1 MKRLMLFVCL
11 LWGIMNSIVAQ
22 EQSSTSTYTLS
33 RATFNTATQ
42 IQDETKRAHLWY
54 FSTEGKTLSLF
65 NGIGGITA
73 GNPVY
78 NDERMAFFEDV
89 QFQLTGIP
97 EDETITSISFEG
109 NGVDGTTYLK
119 ELNGITVNESG
130 EEAKSLDGSG
140 IAQTISQ
147 DFGTSPIG
155 RSITFTFSGKKAQI
169 SQIIIKTRKLEVA
182 TEKNHTWDFSLGFSS
197 EGDNFVFGETNLNG
211 YSYDGTKYDSG
222 KNSTSLGFRA
232 ITLAA
237 SCDSETNTDDAAELA
252 STKGIQVNGRSQL
265 YSNAIGILGDNS
277 MKFHVERGQQI
288 VLNLRTHTT
297 QHTKVDGNSVTYS
310 LSTDNSSEDESQTSS
325 NAIVNEWGYPVKGS
339 ELTSQTTDI
348 KLVALETGDFTL
360 TNVSNV
366 FLYVQKIELSNFT
379 PNVIWSDKDP
389 LVNTGKGKVD
399 FTKDMKNLFPANK
412 DVKFA
417 IIECGDGTVNWES
430 FNTQTGEIKGL
441 SGKGGMVI
449 AAYFPICDYFTSA
462 QNTYVLNVT
471 DENISFS
478 EKNPKKNW
486 SKQGY
491 VTYTQKLTGDG
502 LSPYA
507 VPVYKVIS
515 KPDNWK
521 AEISQDT
528 GSPDYVLSVRGSGS
542 GTVTVKGTY
551 GDESDTYELNISGL
565 TFGNNSP
572 SIAYGTT
579 EYEQGVIEAQD
590 ASSSSDV
597 SYSLGTA
604 VGVTA
609 QIDATTGKLTNISGS
624 GAIQVIAKSN
634 NSDLEAEYVLT
645 VGCDPSKKRVWDFF
659 SNPLTLTPKGRLGDN
674 PQAIGD
680 ATTTTAETAVYDKDN
695 WKYKYK
701 SYRYEDGQLT
711 YYKEP
716 IFAYTNPVDGD
727 NALIIQETAGL
738 QFTCDA
744 EKFGVQNNESD
755 SHYRNVK
762 FSAGSTL
769 TIPQLKKGQYVMIYW
784 DPYAGGE
791 GRSGATFTATNVCD
805 LEGRDINKKFCVTG
819 VASDWNQ
826 PADGVGAEPW
836 GATSFQVKEDG
847 DVSFTIADNGWNDI
861 IKIVVDNTYDTP
873 FRIATNNYVAGE
885 GFLGKKICSANH
897 NNMLLAGEGFRVS
910 GYPQETHSMSAATP
924 DFEIRQGANLVKR
937 EDITEYSKRG
947 VPYNLIKLTA
957 KAGEYGNVL
966 VTQTVY
972 GEVLNENGDIDNT
985 TRYAFEKQEAWL
997 VVGDL
1002 TQQTYPYTWDF
1013 TKYNCN
1019 WKSESDGNLKATQI
1033 VRSSCY
1039 STGDWGNGNGTG
1051 DGLGVQSVSGYW
1063 SGNSAHWKDGLYS
1076 NVTVSAPAI
1085 DKPLFANGAELS
1097 YKGNVL
1103 KETAGL
1109 GFILSDDNLTGGT
1122 ISETDNTNF
1131 QKANSN
1137 INFGV
1142 DTWGTTCLTLSGEDA
1157 IKIPNVNAGMYIFL
1171 HCNQAE
1177 GSTLSVTSSAG
1188 DDAIQQGWE
1197 NNNELINQFSPKGG
1211 VWVFKVKQAG
1221 DVIVKGLSQ
1230 IYHIAVT
1237 DQVKT
1242 FSKVGK
1248 ATESRE
1254 HLIDYSQSGVY
1265 TNNSLTAYHAQ
1276 STAQYDKQNNIISLE
1291 KIDVMKPE
1299 TAGLLLYNDY
1309 KATIDGNEVTEHESN
1324 FDVPLFAPAVNIEA
1338 SAFGKNE
1345 NQAQASSP
1353 LKAHVAASSMAPSD
1367 ANFSRFIFTNVVY
1380 DRNDAS
1386 ETKKEKNLGFYIVR
1400 KQGNMKANQAYL
1412 ELPTSLFTSTS
1423 AAKQYVRLAFEDFS
1437 DTPTGIV
1444 SIPSDSHPHTEPG
1457 VYYTLNG
1464 VRLMGN
1470 PQQKGIYIL
1479 NGKKVVIQ

>member
-1 MKRLMLFVCL
+1 MKRLVLFVCL

-22 EQSSTSTYTLS
+22 EQSNTSTYTLS
-33 RATFNTATQ
+33 RATFNAATQ
-42 IQDETKRAHLWY
+42 IQDVTKRAHLWY

-65 NGIGGITA
+65 NGVGGTTA

-78 NDERMAFFEDV
+78 NSERMAFFEDV

-119 ELNGITVNESG
+119 ELNGITVNESDEG
-130 EEAKSLDGSG
+130 AKSLDGSG
-140 IAQTISQ
+140 TAQTISQ
-147 DFGTSPIG
+147 DFSTSGIG
-155 RSITFTFSGKKAQI
+155 RSITFTFSGNKAQVSEI
-169 SQIIIKTRKLEVA
+169 VIKTQKQAVA
-182 TEKNHTWDFSLGFSS
+182 TEKNHIWDFSQGFSS
-197 EGDNFVFGETNLNG
+197 EGDNFVFGETQLSG

-222 KNSTSLGFRA
+222 RNSTSQGFRA

-237 SCDSETNTDDAAELA
+237 SSDGEDDGSTETELA
-252 STKGIQVNGRSQL
+252 STKGILVNGRSQIF
-265 YSNAIGILGDNS
+265 SNAIGILASNS
-277 MKFHVERGQQI
+277 LKFHVERGQQI

-297 QHTKVDGNSVTYS
+297 KHTKVDGNSVTYS
-310 LSTDNSSEDESQTSS
+310 FSSDNTTEEESQTTS
-325 NAIVNEWGYPVKGS
+325 NVIVNEWGYAVTGS
-339 ELTSQTTDI
+339 ELSSQATDV

-366 FLYVQKIELSNFT
+366 ILYVQKVTLGNFT

-399 FTKDMKNLFPANK
+399 FTKDMQLPFPANK

-430 FNTQTGEIKGL
+430 FNSQTGEIKGI

-471 DENISFS
+471 DENISFAT
-478 EKNPKKNW
+478 KNPTVNW

-515 KPDNWK
+515 KPENWK
-521 AEISQDT
+521 AQISQDS
-528 GSPDYVLSVRGSGS
+528 GSPDYVLSVSGSGS
-542 GTVTVKGTY
+542 GTVTVKGTF
-551 GDESDTYELNISGL
+551 GDESDTYDLYITGLN
-565 TFGNNSP
+565 FGNNSP

-590 ASSSSDV
+590 ASGSSDV
-597 SYSLGTA
+597 TYSLGTA
-604 VGVTA
+604 VGVNA

-634 NSDLEAEYVLT
+634 NSDLEADYVLT
-645 VGCDPSKKRVWDFF
+645 VGCDPSKKKVWDFF
-659 SNPLTLTPKGRLGDN
+659 KNPLTLTPKGRLGDN

-680 ATTTTAETAVYDKDN
+680 ATTTTAETAVYDKNN

-701 SYRYEDGQLT
+701 SYQYQDGQLT
-711 YYKEP
+711 YFKEP
-716 IFAYTNPVDGD
+716 LYAYAFPVDGD

-744 EKFGVQNNESD
+744 EKFGIQNRADD

-762 FSAGSTL
+762 FAGGSTL
-769 TIPQLKKGQYVMIYW
+769 TIPQLKKNQYVMIYW

-791 GRSGATFTATNVCD
+791 GKSGATFTATNVMD
-805 LEGRDINKKFCVTG
+805 LEGREVNKTFQVTG
-819 VASDWNQ
+819 IASDWNT

-847 DVSFTIADNGWNDI
+847 DVTFTIADNGWNDI
-861 IKIVVDNTYDTP
+861 VKIVVDNTYDTP

-885 GFLGKKICSANH
+885 GFKGKKICSANH

-910 GYPQETHSMSAATP
+910 GYPQETRSMSAATP
-924 DFEIRQGANLVKR
+924 DFEIRHGDDLVER
-937 EDITEYSKRG
+937 EDIVEYSKRG

-957 KAGEYGNVL
+957 KAGKQGNVL

-972 GEVLNENGDIDNT
+972 GDVLNEAGEVDAS
-985 TRYAFEKQEAWL
+985 TRYAFEKSEAWL
-997 VVGDL
+997 VVGDV
-1002 TQQTYPYTWDF
+1002 TQQTYPHTWDF

-1019 WKSESDGNLKATQI
+1019 WKGESDGNLKATQI
-1033 VRSSCY
+1033 VRSGCY
-1039 STGDWGNGNGTG
+1039 STGDWGDGNNTG

-1063 SGNSAHWKDGLYS
+1063 SGSSAHWKDGLYP

-1085 DKPLFANGAELS
+1085 DKPLFANGSELS
-1097 YKGNVL
+1097 YKGNAL

-1109 GFILSDDNLTGGT
+1109 GIILSDDNLTGGAIT
-1122 ISETDNTNF
+1122 ETDNADF
-1131 QKANSN
+1131 VKANSN
-1137 INFGV
+1137 INFGE
-1142 DTWGTTCLTLSGEDA
+1142 DTWGTTCLTLSGDDA

-1197 NNNELINQFSPKGG
+1197 NNKELINQFGPKGG

-1230 IYHIAVT
+1230 IYHVAVT

-1248 ATESRE
+1248 ATESRDQ
-1254 HLIDYSQSGVY
+1254 LIDYSQSGVY

-1276 STAQYDKQNNIISLE
+1276 STDQYDSKNNIISLD
-1291 KIDVMKPE
+1291 KIDVMKANV
-1299 TAGLLLYNDY
+1299 AGLLLYNDY
-1309 KATIDGNEVTEHESN
+1309 KETINGKEVTEHESN

-1345 NQAQASSP
+1345 NNEQASSP
-1353 LKAHVAASSMAPSD
+1353 LKAHVTASIMAPSD
-1367 ANFSRFIFTNVVY
+1367 ASFSRFIFTNVVY

-1386 ETKKEKNLGFYIVR
+1386 ETKKEKDLGFYIVR

-1412 ELPTSLFTSTS
+1412 ELPTSSFNSTS

-1437 DTPTGIV
+1437 DTPTGIN
-1444 SIPSDSHPHTEPG
+1444 SIPTDSHPRLESG

-1464 VRLMGN
+1464 VRLASK

-1479 NGKKVVIQ
+1479 NGKKVVIP